1 MKNKIDHMKK
11 ITCVIILAFIG
22 MQLIAQSFEVPKNV
36 NLMKAEDY
44 KQYEEAIVKGTDW
57 LLNTPIN
64 SEQAKRK
71 EVNAFLM
78 KWMTGSPDVSL
89 EMNADVLTFMEC
101 PDCLMMFLAGW
112 TKLAIQSDT
121 KVSNVEGS
129 IQGVKDVIALYQKNK
144 AYIGKNKAIEKYIK
158 LDNKGKLETYL
169 ASKLK

>member
-1 MKNKIDHMKK
+1 
-11 ITCVIILAFIG
+11 
-22 MQLIAQSFEVPKNV
+22 
-36 NLMKAEDY
+36 
-44 KQYEEAIVKGTDW
+44 
-57 LLNTPIN
+57 
-64 SEQAKRK
+64 
-71 EVNAFLM
+71 
-78 KWMTGSPDVSL
+78 
-89 EMNADVLTFMEC
+89 
-101 PDCLMMFLAGW
+101 MMFLAGW